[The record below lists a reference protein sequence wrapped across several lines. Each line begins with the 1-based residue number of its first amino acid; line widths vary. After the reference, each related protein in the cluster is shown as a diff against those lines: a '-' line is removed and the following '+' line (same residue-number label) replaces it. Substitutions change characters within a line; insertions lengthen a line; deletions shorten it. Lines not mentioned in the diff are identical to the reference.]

1 MECPFCAEEIK
12 DEALVCKH
20 CARDLKLAKPLIE
33 ENEELIARLDDL
45 QHEINRLRVDIER
58 RKHPLGF
65 WGYRGA
71 VLVLPAVLLLLAAH
85 YIIIVRFDLNPL
97 YLRLV
102 STVVPL
108 PFGFVLRFFFHNGLR
123 GAAVLGVVTGILAV
137 MGMLTVIGIID
148 GVPIIPD
155 TARDWRETV
164 EYMVSIALA
173 GVTGSILALV
183 AQRLL
188 SQTLSASKQP
198 NGMAMTI
205 TKVLWPHVGDASIRR
220 RAEKVES
227 IIQTLTA
234 SGAAIGT
241 AAGSVYTG
249 VRALI
254 PSLSSL
260 I

>member
-20 CARDLKLAKPLIE
+20 CSRDLKLAKPLIE
-33 ENEELIARLDDL
+33 ENEELIVKLDEL
-45 QHEINRLRVDIER
+45 QHEANRLRVDLER
-58 RKHPLGF
+58 LRHPLGF
-65 WGYRGA
+65 WGYRAA

-85 YIIIVRFDLNPL
+85 YIIVVRFDLNPL

-123 GAAVLGVVTGILAV
+123 GAAVFGIVTGILAV

-188 SQTLSASKQP
+188 NNTLSASKKP
-198 NGMAMTI
+198 NAMAMTI

-260 I
+260 F

>member
-1 MECPFCAEEIK
+1 
-12 DEALVCKH
+12 
-20 CARDLKLAKPLIE
+20 
-33 ENEELIARLDDL
+33 
-45 QHEINRLRVDIER
+45 
-58 RKHPLGF
+58 
-65 WGYRGA
+65 
-71 VLVLPAVLLLLAAH
+71 
-85 YIIIVRFDLNPL
+85 
-97 YLRLV
+97 
-102 STVVPL
+102 VPL
-108 PFGFVLRFFFHNGLR
+108 PFGFVLRFFFHNGFK
-123 GAAVLGVVTGILAV
+123 GAALFGIVTGILAV

-148 GVPIIPD
+148 RVPIIPD

-188 SQTLSASKQP
+188 SQTLSASNQP

-260 I
+260 V

>member
-1 MECPFCAEEIK
+1 V
-12 DEALVCKH
+12 AL
-20 CARDLKLAKPLIE
+20 
-33 ENEELIARLDDL
+33 
-45 QHEINRLRVDIER
+45 ER
-58 RKHPLGF
+58 RKRPLGF
-65 WGYRGA
+65 WGYRTA

-85 YIIIVRFDLNPL
+85 YIIVVRFDLNPL

-102 STVVPL
+102 SVLVPL

-123 GAAVLGVVTGILAV
+123 GAAVFGVVTGILAV

-148 GVPIIPD
+148 RVPIIPD

-188 SQTLSASKQP
+188 SQTLSASNQP

-260 I
+260 V

>member
-20 CARDLKLAKPLIE
+20 CSRDLKLAKPLIE
-33 ENEELIARLDDL
+33 ENEELIGKLDEL
-45 QHEINRLRVDIER
+45 QQEANRLRVDLER
-58 RKHPLGF
+58 IKRPFGF
-65 WGYRGA
+65 WSYRGA

-85 YIIIVRFDLNPL
+85 YVIVMRFDLNPL

-102 STVVPL
+102 SMLVPL

-137 MGMLTVIGIID
+137 MGMLTVVGIVD
-148 GVPIIPD
+148 RVPIIPD
-155 TARDWRETV
+155 TMRDWRETI
-164 EYMVSIALA
+164 EYMASIALA

-188 SQTLSASKQP
+188 THSLSNAKQP
-198 NGMAMTI
+198 NAMAMRI
-205 TKVLWPHVGDASIRR
+205 TRILWPHVGDASIRR
-220 RAEKVES
+220 RAEQVES
-227 IIQTLTA
+227 IIQTMSA

-249 VRALI
+249 VRALL
-254 PSLSSL
+254 PSVSSL
-260 I
+260 F